1 MRFVPS
7 EISGVIL
14 IEPDVHRDERG
25 FFLET
30 YHAKKYRDGGLPRP
44 FLQDNQSLSVR
55 DTLRGLHLQLRK
67 PQGKLVRVIEGEIWD
82 VAVDVRIGS
91 PTFGRWM
98 AAWLSA
104 ENFKQLYIPPGCAH
118 GFCVTSARAQ
128 VEYKCT
134 ALYDP
139 TDEVGIAYDDDQ
151 LGVPWPVEN
160 PILSK
165 RDRQNPPLVALI
177 DSLAA
182 TQQDGKREAA
192 VAMWP

>member
-1 MRFVPS
+1 MRVVPA
-7 EISGVIL
+7 EIAGVIL
-14 IEPDVHRDERG
+14 IEPDVHKDERG

-30 YHAKKYRDGGLPRP
+30 YHAKKYRDEGLTSP
-44 FLQDNQSLSVR
+44 FLQDNHSLSVR

-139 TDEVGIAYDDDQ
+139 ADEVGIAYDDNQ
-151 LGVPWPVEN
+151 LGISWPVDN
-160 PILSK
+160 PVLSK
-165 RDRQNPPLVALI
+165 RDRQNPPLVALL

-182 TQQDGKREAA
+182 TQQEGKREAA
-192 VAMWP
+192 AAMWP